1 MNLFFDT
8 SALVKFFHE
17 EEGTDIVTDLILEQN
32 NEVWISE
39 LGRLEFISAV
49 SRRFRN
55 KELNEEQLNTAVD
68 SFENQIAGF
77 NIEPLGHA
85 VLEQAELFIKKYG
98 RTYGL
103 KALDALHL
111 GAFSLIS
118 EKDWSFVVADDNLC
132 KVAEAIGFTI
142 INPLQESAKMLDS
155 KL

>member
-1 MNLFFDT
+1 MNLLFDT

-17 EEGTDIVTDLILEQN
+17 EEGTDIVTELILDRN

-49 SRRFRN
+49 FRRFRN
-55 KELNEEQLNTAVD
+55 KELDEEQLNTAVN
-68 SFENQIAGF
+68 SFEDQIAGF

-85 VLEQAELFIKKYG
+85 VLEEAELFIKNHG
-98 RTYGL
+98 RTHGL

-132 KVAEAIGFTI
+132 KVAEVIGFTT
-142 INPLQESAKMLDS
+142 INPLKESAK
-155 KL
+155 

>member
-32 NEVWISE
+32 NEIWISE

-49 SRRFRN
+49 FRRFRN
-55 KELNEEQLNTAVD
+55 KELDEGQLNTAVG

-77 NIEPLGHA
+77 NVEHLGHA
-85 VLEQAELFIKKYG
+85 VLEQAELFIKKH
-98 RTYGL
+98 RRIYGL

-111 GAFSLIS
+111 DTFSLIS

-132 KVAEAIGFTI
+132 NVAEIIGFST
-142 INPLQESAKMLDS
+142 INPLKESAK
-155 KL
+155 

>member
-17 EEGTDIVTDLILEQN
+17 EEGTDIVTDLILKQN

-49 SRRFRN
+49 FRRFRN
-55 KELNEEQLNTAVD
+55 KELDEGQLNTAVG

-77 NIEPLGHA
+77 NVEPLGHA
-85 VLEQAELFIKKYG
+85 VLEQAEFFIKKYG

-132 KVAEAIGFTI
+132 KVAEVIGFIT
-142 INPLQESAKMLDS
+142 INPLEESAK
-155 KL
+155 

>member
-17 EEGTDIVTDLILEQN
+17 EKGTDIVTDLILEQN

-49 SRRFRN
+49 FRRFRN
-55 KELNEEQLNTAVD
+55 KELDEGQLNTAVD
-68 SFENQIAGF
+68 SFENQIAEF
-77 NIEPLGHA
+77 NLEPLGHA

-118 EKDWSFVVADDNLC
+118 EKNWSFVVADDNLC
-132 KVAEAIGFTI
+132 KVAEVIGFAT
-142 INPLQESAKMLDS
+142 INPLKESAK
-155 KL
+155 

>member
-49 SRRFRN
+49 FRRFRN
-55 KELNEEQLNTAVD
+55 KELDEGQLNTAVG
-68 SFENQIAGF
+68 SFENQLAGF
-77 NIEPLGHA
+77 NVEPLGHA
-85 VLEQAELFIKKYG
+85 VLEQAELFIKKHG

-111 GAFSLIS
+111 GTFSLIS
-118 EKDWSFVVADDNLC
+118 EKDWSFVVADNNLC
-132 KVAEAIGFTI
+132 KVAEVIGFTT
-142 INPLQESAKMLDS
+142 INPLKEITK
-155 KL
+155 

>member
-17 EEGTDIVTDLILEQN
+17 EEGTDIVTELILNRN

-39 LGRLEFISAV
+39 LGRLEFVSAV
-49 SRRFRN
+49 FRRFRN
-55 KELNEEQLNTAVD
+55 KELDEEQLNTAVD
-68 SFENQIAGF
+68 SFDNQIAGF

-85 VLEQAELFIKKYG
+85 VLEEAELFIKNHG
-98 RTYGL
+98 RTHGL
-103 KALDALHL
+103 KALDALRL

-132 KVAEAIGFTI
+132 NVAEAIGFTT
-142 INPLQESAKMLDS
+142 INPLKESAK
-155 KL
+155 

>member
-1 MNLFFDT
+1 MNVFFDT

-17 EEGTDIVTDLILEQN
+17 EEGTDIVTELILDRN

-39 LGRLEFISAV
+39 LGRLEFVSAV
-49 SRRFRN
+49 FRRFRN
-55 KELNEEQLNTAVD
+55 KELDEEQLKTAVD

-77 NIEPLGHA
+77 SVEPLGHA

-98 RTYGL
+98 GTYGL

-111 GAFSLIS
+111 GAFSHIS

-132 KVAEAIGFTI
+132 KVAEVIGFATL
-142 INPLQESAKMLDS
+142 NPLKESTK
-155 KL
+155 

>member
-17 EEGTDIVTDLILEQN
+17 EEGTDIVTKLILDQN
-32 NEVWISE
+32 NKVWISE

-49 SRRFRN
+49 FRRFRT
-55 KELNEEQLNTAVD
+55 KELDKERLNTAVN
-68 SFENQIAGF
+68 SFEEQIAEY

-85 VLEQAELFIKKYG
+85 VLVEAELLIKNHG

-103 KALDALHL
+103 KTLDALHL
-111 GAFSLIS
+111 GSFSLIS

-132 KVAEAIGFTI
+132 RVAEAIGFST
-142 INPLQESAKMLDS
+142 INPLKENA
-155 KL
+155 

>member
-17 EEGTDIVTDLILEQN
+17 EEGTDIVSDLILGQH

-49 SRRFRN
+49 FRRFRN
-55 KELNEEQLNTAVD
+55 KELDTEQLNTAVD

-77 NIEPLGHA
+77 NVEPLGHA
-85 VLEQAELFIKKYG
+85 VLEQSELFIKTYG

-111 GAFSLIS
+111 GAFSLMS

-132 KVAEAIGFTI
+132 KVAEAIGFTT
-142 INPLQESAKMLDS
+142 INPLKESLK
-155 KL
+155 